1 MFKFS
6 QNRKV
11 NKHLVTAIKFIKA
24 FRGAGMR
31 WSPFLGYKS
40 YTFKIVLF
48 YTTHHCR
55 KYQLVPLSHTNYN
68 ITQPIPSPDSYR
80 DRRNPPL
87 WRKYEA

>member
-1 MFKFS
+1 MLFYSFLFVKFKLSMFKFS

-40 YTFKIVLF
+40 YTFKL
-48 YTTHHCR
+48 YGASMR
-55 KYQLVPLSHTNYN
+55 LSPCPATCATAY
-68 ITQPIPSPDSYR
+68 
-80 DRRNPPL
+80 
-87 WRKYEA
+87 